1 MAIAGAFRSAWQ
13 VVQLLPRGESLL
25 NRKKICFVTTVPM
38 AVNAFLR
45 LHIERLAD
53 DYDVFVISNYDD
65 EPLPQDGRAT
75 YLNVALAREISPVAD
90 FWSLLCLLRLF
101 YSHRFNVVH
110 SVTPKA
116 GLLAMLAGFLARVP
130 VRVHWF
136 TGQVWVTR
144 TGLGRFIL
152 KGADRLIAA
161 AASHLLADSP
171 SQRDFLVAERV
182 CRQGQIE
189 VIGDGSICGVD
200 GERFRPDL
208 LARER
213 VRHEHGIPGEALV
226 VLFLGRLNAD
236 KGLRELAQA
245 MVQLDHEFPDVHW
258 LIAGP
263 DEDGMVEHIRAVAGR
278 LVGRLHFQG
287 FTREPEAYMAAADI
301 FCLPSYRE
309 GFGSSVLEAA
319 AAGVP
324 SVATRIYGLTDAVE
338 DGVSGLLVP
347 PANVSEL
354 TVALRRLIEDGA
366 LRATMGE
373 AARARAL
380 LRFSRERV
388 VGGLSDFYARV
399 FAQGKK
405 A

>member
-1 MAIAGAFRSAWQ
+1 M
-13 VVQLLPRGESLL
+13 L
-25 NRKKICFVTTVPM
+25 RKRLCFITTVPM
-38 AVNAFLR
+38 AVSAFLR

-53 DYDVFVISNYDD
+53 DYDVFVISNYGT
-65 EPLPQDGRAT
+65 EPLPDDERVT
-75 YLNVALAREISPVAD
+75 YLNVPLAREISPLVDLKAL
-90 FWSLLCLLRLF
+90 FSLVGLF
-101 YSHRFNVVH
+101 RRYRFDVVH

-116 GLLAMLAGFLARVP
+116 GLLGMLAARLAGVP
-130 VRVHWF
+130 VRIHWF

-152 KGADRLIAA
+152 KSADRLIAA

-171 SQRDFLVAERV
+171 SQRDFLVVERV
-182 CRQGQIE
+182 CREGRIE

-200 GERFRPDL
+200 GERFCPDPF
-208 LARER
+208 ARER
-213 VRHEHGIPGEALV
+213 VRDEHGIPADALV
-226 VLFLGRLNAD
+226 VLFLGRLNTD
-236 KGLRELAQA
+236 KGLREMAQA
-245 MVQLDHEFPDVHW
+245 MVQLDGQFPDLHW

-263 DEDGMVEHIRAVAGR
+263 DEGGMVEHIRSVAGR
-278 LVGRLHFQG
+278 LGERLHFQG

-347 PANVSEL
+347 PANVPEL

-373 AARARAL
+373 AARTRAL

-388 VGGLSDFYARV
+388 VGGLSDFYVRV
-399 FAQGKK
+399 FAQRRK

>member
-1 MAIAGAFRSAWQ
+1 MT
-13 VVQLLPRGESLL
+13 
-25 NRKKICFVTTVPM
+25 RKRLCFITTVPM
-38 AVNAFLR
+38 AVSAFLR

-53 DYDVFVISNYDD
+53 DYDVFVISNYGT
-65 EPLPQDGRAT
+65 EPLPDDERVT
-75 YLNVALAREISPVAD
+75 YLNVPLAREISPLVD
-90 FWSLLCLLRLF
+90 LRTLFSLVGLF
-101 YSHRFNVVH
+101 RRYRFDVVH

-116 GLLAMLAGFLARVP
+116 GLLGMLAARLAGVP
-130 VRVHWF
+130 VRIHWF

-152 KGADRLIAA
+152 KSADRLIAA

-182 CRQGQIE
+182 CRQGWIE

-200 GERFRPDL
+200 GERFRPDP

-213 VRHEHGIPGEALV
+213 VRYEHGIPGDALV
-226 VLFLGRLNAD
+226 VLFLGRLSTD
-236 KGLRELAQA
+236 KGLREMAQA
-245 MVQLDHEFPDVHW
+245 MVQLDGQFPDVHW

-263 DEDGMVEHIRAVAGR
+263 DEGGMVEHIRAVAGR
-278 LVGRLHFQG
+278 LVGHLHFQG

-347 PANVSEL
+347 PANVPEL

-380 LRFSRERV
+380 LRFSRERI
-388 VGGLSDFYARV
+388 VGGLRDFYARL